1 MKKRLLIIG
10 LGGTIASVPT
20 EDGLQPTMSVEE
32 ILAHLPMLKEEFDVE
47 LVSLY
52 ALESSDIN
60 CSVWVDIVE
69 VIQDKYDDFDG
80 FVITHGTDTLAYTAS
95 AITYMVQ
102 NPSKNIVLTGAQ
114 KPIGD
119 VVTDGK
125 RNLYDA
131 CTFAIKNER
140 SGVYVVF
147 NGKVMFGNHVT
158 KLYSRDFDAFH
169 SVNIPAVASIEDGI
183 IRPYID
189 LVRREED
196 TRFYTNLESKVFL
209 LKLFPGIDAN
219 DFDFIDDKYRAI
231 VIEIFGLSGLST
243 SFHDKVRHWRAKGI
257 LVFVCSQVL
266 YEGSD
271 MSVYAQGNIASRNF
285 NIYDAKELIPEA
297 CFTKVMVA
305 MGQSNQEDEII
316 DFFYRDIQSDRA
328 MS

>member
-1 MKKRLLIIG
+1 MKKKLLIIG
-10 LGGTIASVPT
+10 LGGTIASIPT
-20 EDGLQPTMSVEE
+20 KDGLQPTMSVEE
-32 ILAHLPMLKEEFDVE
+32 ILTHVPMLKEEFDVD

-60 CSVWVDIVE
+60 CQVWVDIVQ
-69 VIQDKYDDFDG
+69 VIEDRYEEFDG

-102 NPSKNIVLTGAQ
+102 NPTKNIVLTGAQ

-131 CTFAIKNER
+131 CTFAIKNDR
-140 SGVYVVF
+140 PGVYVVF
-147 NGKVMFGNHVT
+147 NGKAMFGNHVT

-169 SVNIPAVASIEDGI
+169 SVNIPTVASIEDGH

-189 LVRREED
+189 LVRKEED
-196 TRFYTNLESKVFL
+196 THFYTKLEPKVFL
-209 LKLFPGIDAN
+209 LKLFPGIDAQ
-219 DFDFIDDKYRAI
+219 DFDFIDDKYRAV
-231 VIEIFGLSGLST
+231 VIEVFGLSGLST
-243 SFHDKVRHWRAKGI
+243 SFHDKVRDWRAKGI

-285 NIYDAKELIPEA
+285 GIHDGKELIPEA

-305 MGQSNQEDEII
+305 MGQSDQEKEIV
-316 DFFYRDIQSDRA
+316 DFFYQDVQNDRPVK
-328 MS
+328 